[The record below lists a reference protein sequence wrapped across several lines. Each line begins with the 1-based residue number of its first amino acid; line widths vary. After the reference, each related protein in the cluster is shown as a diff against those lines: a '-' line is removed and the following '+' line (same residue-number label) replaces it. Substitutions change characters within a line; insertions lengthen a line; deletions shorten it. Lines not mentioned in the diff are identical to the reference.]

1 MGKKIYIHSF
11 SYVFLSSIDF
21 GRKSSHDNMMTVLFT
36 KTQPQI
42 SNITSFIVNKF
53 KVEIWKFSMNENA
66 TAYFDLDH
74 IYS

>member
-21 GRKSSHDNMMTVLFT
+21 GRKSSHDNMMIVLFT

-53 KVEIWKFSMNENA
+53 KVEI
-66 TAYFDLDH
+66 
-74 IYS
+74 